1 MGGPVSNPLYYQW
14 LDLIA
19 QRDQATLFIALTA
32 LTGIG
37 VWLGLRG
44 WARMQKPFVYTTVV
58 LYYAT
63 LFFILA
69 VYFNR

>member
-1 MGGPVSNPLYYQW
+1 MSNPLYYQW

-19 QRDQATLFIALTA
+19 QRDQATLFVALTA

-44 WARMQKPFVYTTVV
+44 WARMQRIFMYTTVG

-63 LFFILA
+63 LFLVLA
-69 VYFNR
+69 IYFNR